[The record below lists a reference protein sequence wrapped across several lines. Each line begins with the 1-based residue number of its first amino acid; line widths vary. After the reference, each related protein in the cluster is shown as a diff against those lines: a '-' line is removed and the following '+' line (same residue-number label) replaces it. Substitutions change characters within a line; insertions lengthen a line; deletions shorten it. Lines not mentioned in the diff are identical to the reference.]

1 MSERFLVT
9 GVLGCLGAWVART
22 LVREGTEVV
31 GFDVATDPRRLRE
44 IVTADELERVRLVQ
58 GDVTRLE
65 DLARAFDEH
74 EITNVVHLAA
84 LQIPFCHEHPALG
97 AAVNVL
103 GTVNVFEAVK
113 RRRDRIR
120 GPLVYASS
128 AAYFGAEDG
137 GRAVEHEDALSRP
150 KVHPLRRLQAG
161 ERGKRPHLLARRG
174 RLLAGLR
181 PYNVYGPAR
190 DQGVT
195 ASPTLATRAAVLGE
209 GYRISYGGS
218 FTLNYTDDVARAL
231 LAMSRCSY
239 EGAAVFNM
247 PGPVVHNQEVVD
259 AIEAAVPEAAG
270 TITYDDGTSLPL
282 PPAMALG
289 GLEATVGT
297 VAVTPLGDAVQAT
310 VDHFRRLRAA

>member
-9 GVLGCLGAWVART
+9 GVLGCLGAWVARA

-31 GFDVATDPRRLRE
+31 GLDVATDPRRLRE
-44 IVTADELERVRLVQ
+44 IVTADELGRVRLVQ
-58 GDVTRLE
+58 GDITRLD
-65 DLARAFDEH
+65 DLESALDEH
-74 EITNVVHLAA
+74 GITNVIHLAA
-84 LQIPFCHEHPALG
+84 LQIPFCREDPPLG

-113 RRRDRIR
+113 RRRDRIQ
-120 GPLVYASS
+120 GPVVYASS

-137 GRAVEHEDALSRP
+137 GRAVEDEDALSRP
-150 KVHPLRRLQAG
+150 STHYGVYKQANEG
-161 ERGKRPHLLARRG
+161 SARIYWQDDG
-174 RLLAGLR
+174 VPSLGLR

-190 DQGVT
+190 DQGIT

-209 GYRISYGGS
+209 AFRISYGGR
-218 FTLNYTDDVARAL
+218 FTLNYTDDVARAF

-247 PGPVVHNQEVVD
+247 PGPVVHMQEVVD

-297 VAVTPLGDAVQAT
+297 IAVTPLGDAVQAT
-310 VDHFRRLRAA
+310 AEHFRRLRAA

>member
-1 MSERFLVT
+1 VSERFLVT

-84 LQIPFCHEHPALG
+84 LQIPFCREDPALG

-150 KVHPLRRLQAG
+150 STHYGVYKQANEG
-161 ERGKRPHLLARRG
+161 SARIYRQDEG
-174 RLLAGLR
+174 VSSLGLR

-247 PGPVVHNQEVVD
+247 PGPVVHMQEVVD

-270 TITYDDGTSLPL
+270 TITYDDDTSLPL

-310 VDHFRRLRAA
+310 ADHFRRLRAA

>member
-1 MSERFLVT
+1 VSERFLVT

-84 LQIPFCHEHPALG
+84 LQIPFCREDPALG

-150 KVHPLRRLQAG
+150 STHYGVYKQANEG
-161 ERGKRPHLLARRG
+161 SARIYWQDEG
-174 RLLAGLR
+174 VSSLGLR

-209 GYRISYGGS
+209 DYRISYGGS
-218 FTLNYTDDVARAL
+218 FTLNYTDDVAQAL

-247 PGPVVHNQEVVD
+247 PGPVVHMQEVVD

-310 VDHFRRLRAA
+310 ADHFRRLRAA